1 MRKLFGAF
9 AAVCLTLLA
18 GLASAEVKP
27 FTFVHI
33 SDVHVG
39 SGNNEELLIK
49 ALKEIDKAVPEAEF
63 IIITGD
69 LTDLGSGDE
78 LTSYVNA
85 IKATKKKVYS
95 VPGNHDGRWSE
106 SGKEMFKKIVGPS
119 YEKWDVNG
127 IRFISMDVSMLV
139 EQYAHFDGTQIK
151 KLEADLSS
159 LPDGAPAIICFHH
172 PPFHSSRFFD
182 NDMEFAELIRK
193 YNVPLVLDGH
203 GHSYIRYAYNGTTF
217 AMGGS
222 TFGGNA
228 GYRVWK
234 VTPDAIDGEIHHIS
248 KSEVG
253 SEDPIPMTRSMAS
266 SPGELKQVSDG
277 VFELKPAAGYA
288 FKSATFKI
296 DDLVTGTATSDEDGR
311 FEVDVKKLPAGRHEI
326 VVSAETEDGLKHL
339 SARLFD
345 TSTVVAG
352 SNAPFDPGST
362 ITREWALGSGGQA
375 NPTVDGDMMYV
386 GANDG
391 LFRAIDLKSGEIKW
405 TADLTRETLST
416 PVVIDGRVYTAAL
429 DGNVYCFDAETG
441 KEIWK
446 TATNNAILASPLV
459 ADGRV
464 YIGSGDFHM
473 YSMSAE
479 NGEILWKFAAQ
490 KHIKMTP
497 ALEGGKLF
505 FGAWDN
511 WFYCV
516 DAKSGDLVW
525 KVPAS
530 RSVGFSSATC
540 NPAVKDGRI
549 LMVTHD
555 YSVRCLDARTGSHLW
570 MYKPAKDELGPSY
583 SSAVL
588 VGETAYLGSI
598 NGHVVGYNMVTGQK
612 SFDVD
617 VRPEKTDALFDSAPL
632 IRGDKLYIGS
642 VGGNVYCIDIPS
654 QKVAWSVALQPG
666 FIFTRPAAW
675 NDNLLVSSMGNRI
688 FQIPIEPLSPQQ

>member
-1 MRKLFGAF
+1 MRNFFGAL
-9 AAVCLTLLA
+9 AAACLTLMA

-39 SGNNEELLIK
+39 SGTNEQQLRK
-49 ALKEIDKAVPEAEF
+49 ALKEIDKSVPEAEF

-69 LTDLGSGDE
+69 VTDLGSGDE
-78 LTSYVNA
+78 LTSYVEA
-85 IKATKKKVYS
+85 LKATKKKVYS

-119 YEKWDVNG
+119 YEKWDTHG

-139 EQYAHFDGTQIK
+139 EQYAHFDGTQMK
-151 KLEADLSS
+151 KLEEDLSS
-159 LPDGAPAIICFHH
+159 LPEGAPAIISFHH
-172 PPFHSSRFFD
+172 PPFHPSRFFD

-203 GHSYIRYAYNGTTF
+203 GHSYLRYAYNGTTY

-228 GYRVWK
+228 GYRLWK
-234 VTPDAIDGEIHHIS
+234 VTPDAIAGEIHRFG
-248 KSEVG
+248 KSEVE
-253 SEDPIPMTRSMAS
+253 SEDPIPMTRSMESA
-266 SPGELKQVSDG
+266 PGDLKQISEG
-277 VFELKPAAGYA
+277 IFELEPAEGHA
-288 FKSATFKI
+288 FKSASYKI
-296 DDLVTGTATSDEDGR
+296 DDLVTGTATSVESGR
-311 FEVDVKKLPAGRHEI
+311 FEVDVKALPVGRHEI
-326 VVSAETEDGLKHL
+326 VVTAETADGLKHL
-339 SARLFD
+339 RATLFD
-345 TSTVVAG
+345 TSTVAAG
-352 SNAPFDPGST
+352 ASAPFDAGST
-362 ITREWALGSGGQA
+362 ITREWPLGSGGQA
-375 NPTVDGDMMYV
+375 SPVVEEDVMFV

-391 LFRAIDLKSGEIKW
+391 LFRAIDLNSGEIKW
-405 TADLTRETLST
+405 KADLTRETLST
-416 PVVIDGRVYTAAL
+416 PAVVDGRVYTAAL

-446 TATNNAILASPLV
+446 TATDNAILASPLV
-459 ADGRV
+459 ADGTV
-464 YIGSGDFHM
+464 YIGSGDFNM
-473 YSMSAE
+473 YAMSADT
-479 NGEILWKFAAQ
+479 GEILWKFAAE

-497 ALEGGKLF
+497 ALEDGKLY

-516 DAKSGDLVW
+516 DAKTGDLVW

-530 RSVGFSSATC
+530 RSVGLSSATC
-540 NPAVKDGRI
+540 NPAIKDGRI

-583 SSAVL
+583 SSAIL
-588 VGETAYLGSI
+588 VDDMAYLGSI
-598 NGHVVGYNMVTGQK
+598 NGHVVGYNMVTGEK
-612 SFDVD
+612 SFDVN

-632 IRGDKLYIGS
+632 IRGNKLYIGS
-642 VGGNVYCIDIPS
+642 VGGNLYCIDIPS

-666 FIFTRPAAW
+666 FIFTRAAPW
-675 NDNLLVSSMGNRI
+675 EDNLLVSSMGNRI
-688 FQIPIEPLSPQQ
+688 FQIPIEPLSAPE

>member
-1 MRKLFGAF
+1 
-9 AAVCLTLLA
+9 
-18 GLASAEVKP
+18 
-27 FTFVHI
+27 
-33 SDVHVG
+33 
-39 SGNNEELLIK
+39 
-49 ALKEIDKAVPEAEF
+49 
-63 IIITGD
+63 
-69 LTDLGSGDE
+69 
-78 LTSYVNA
+78 
-85 IKATKKKVYS
+85 
-95 VPGNHDGRWSE
+95 
-106 SGKEMFKKIVGPS
+106 MFKKIVGPS
-119 YEKWDVNG
+119 YEKWDNNG

-139 EQYAHFDGTQIK
+139 EQYAHFDGAQMK

-159 LPDGAPAIICFHH
+159 LPEGAPAIISFHH

-182 NDMEFAELIRK
+182 NDLEFAELIRK

-203 GHSYIRYAYNGTTF
+203 GHSYVRYAYNGTSY

-222 TFGGNA
+222 TFGANA

-234 VTPDAIDGEIHHIS
+234 VSPDAINGEIHRFG
-248 KSEVG
+248 KSEVE
-253 SEDPIPMTRSMAS
+253 SEDPIPMTRATDSA
-266 SPGELKQVSDG
+266 PGDLKQASAG
-277 VFELKPAAGYA
+277 VFELKPASGYE
-288 FKSATFKI
+288 FKSASYKI
-296 DDLVTGTATSDEDGR
+296 DDLVTGTATSLETGR
-311 FEVDVKKLPAGRHEI
+311 FEVDVKKLPVGRHEI
-326 VVSAETEDGLKHL
+326 VVTAETGDGLKHL
-339 SARLFD
+339 RACLFD
-345 TSTVVAG
+345 TSAVTAD
-352 SNAPFDPGST
+352 SSSLFDPIST

-375 NPTVDGDMMYV
+375 NPTVNGDVMYV

-391 LFRAIDLKSGEIKW
+391 LFRAIDLKTGDIKW
-405 TADLTRETLST
+405 NADLTRETLST
-416 PVVIDGRVYTAAL
+416 PVVVDGRVYTAAL

-446 TATNNAILASPLV
+446 TGTDNAILASPLV

-473 YSMSAE
+473 YAMSADT
-479 NGEILWKFAAQ
+479 GDILWKFAAQ

-497 ALEGGKLF
+497 ALENGKLY

-516 DAKSGDLVW
+516 DAKSGELVW

-530 RSVGFSSATC
+530 RSVGLSSATC
-540 NPAVKDGRI
+540 NPAVKDGRV

-555 YSVRCLDARTGSHLW
+555 YSVRCLDARNGSHLW

-588 VGETAYLGSI
+588 VGDMAYLGSI
-598 NGHVVGYNMVTGQK
+598 NGHVVGYNMVTGEK

-666 FIFTRPAAW
+666 FIFTGPAAW
-675 NDNLLVSSMGNRI
+675 GDKLLISSMGNRI
-688 FQIPIEPLSPQQ
+688 FEIPIEPVSPR